1 MDENMFMVQENSAM
15 NLLTHLHLKGPMKI
29 VVWIY
34 GSFDNNF
41 GIKKDF

>member
-1 MDENMFMVQENSAM
+1 M
-15 NLLTHLHLKGPMKI
+15 TI

-41 GIKKDF
+41 GIKEDFEKYLKESCW